1 MEAFSGYKLQSVS
14 GVTPSDGQ
22 AWNLDRGAT
31 GDLARIN
38 FKNVSS
44 KCATCF
50 NVKYA
55 RTTVVEN
62 IGPARIGLVTS
73 NTSEQFYIHA
83 GGDEKSTKSSS
94 LLKGLSKDTSWLRAW
109 ESQNGELAPKF
120 SKFLNFLLHLRLTLL
135 KVHALICI

>member
-14 GVTPSDGQ
+14 GVTDGQ
-22 AWNLDRGAT
+22 AWNLDQGGT
-31 GDLARIN
+31 GDNHPLARIN

-44 KCATCF
+44 NCATCF

-62 IGPARIGLVTS
+62 IGPARIRLVTG

-83 GGDEKSTKSSS
+83 GGDEKSTNSSS

-109 ESQNGELAPKF
+109 ESQNGELAHKF
-120 SKFLNFLLHLRLTLL
+120 SKF
-135 KVHALICI
+135 

>member
-44 KCATCF
+44 NCATCF

-83 GGDEKSTKSSS
+83 GGDAKSTKSS
-94 LLKGLSKDTSWLRAW
+94 LVLKGFRDTPWLRAW
-109 ESQNGELAPKF
+109 ESQNGELAHKF
-120 SKFLNFLLHLRLTLL
+120 SKFGNFLFGIYHDLL
-135 KVHALICI
+135 C